1 MYISFLTRGVL
12 PAWLL
17 CSLKTPPYKP
27 AQLLQIP
34 APTLLFSLPHSLCF
48 QLSWRNGL
56 GITQRRNPFRER
68 RPGWSWQAASS
79 CTAGLLHFLVVPPK
93 TRIPFVRFIWHLFIR
108 CMAQCVCGSQR
119 FMSWFS
125 PSTIWILRMK
135 IRSSSLVAHTL
146 RMEAIL
152 LSVVFLSNSNA
163 WIFFHLGKK
172 W

>member
-68 RPGWSWQAASS
+68 RPGWSWRAAPS
-79 CTAGLLHFLVVPPK
+79 CTTGLLHFLIETKHKSPLLGSFD
-93 TRIPFVRFIWHLFIR
+93 IYLFVAWHS
-108 CMAQCVCGSQR
+108 VCGSQR